1 MLVDGVSFRTIWRA
15 EDGDG
20 VRIIDQRWL
29 PHDFRVAELRTMAE
43 AATAIRDMW
52 VRGAPLIG
60 ATAAYGVALAMEA
73 DPSDPGLAA
82 AYDGLRRTRPT
93 AINLLWALDRLQ
105 ATLAPL
111 PPARRA
117 AAAYAKAAA
126 ICDEDVAINQ
136 AIGDAGLEI
145 IAAIAARKN
154 GAPVNILTHCN
165 AGWLATVDWG
175 TATAPIYRAFHA
187 GLPLHVWVDETR
199 PRNQGAQLT
208 AWELASHGVPHTLI
222 VDNAGGHLMQRGD
235 VDMVIVG
242 TDRTTARGDVCNK
255 IGTYLKA
262 LAALDNG
269 VPFYVALPSPTVDW
283 SVQDG
288 LAEIPIEERDATEVT
303 EVWGRRADGALS
315 AVRICPEATG
325 AANPA
330 FDVTPA
336 RLVTALVTERG
347 VCAASA
353 AGLAELFPERRS
365 A

>member
-1 MLVDGVSFRTIWRA
+1 MATNQEASAMLVDGVPFRTIWRA

-29 PHDFRVAELRTMAE
+29 PHEFRIAELRTMAE

-73 DPSDPGLAA
+73 DPSDAGLAA

-105 ATLAPL
+105 AALAPL

-117 AAAYAKAAA
+117 AAAFAKAAA

-145 IAAIAARKN
+145 IGAIGARKN
-154 GAPVNILTHCN
+154 GAPVNMLTHCN

-175 TATAPIYRAFHA
+175 TAHGAHLPRPRRGPAAPRLGGRDRARATRAPSSPPGSSRPRRPAHADRGQRRRPPDAARRGGHGHRRAPTAP
-187 GLPLHVWVDETR
+187 P
-199 PRNQGAQLT
+199 PR
-208 AWELASHGVPHTLI
+208 
-222 VDNAGGHLMQRGD
+222 R
-235 VDMVIVG
+235 
-242 TDRTTARGDVCNK
+242 RCNK

-262 LAALDNG
+262 LARRTTACLSTSR
-269 VPFYVALPSPTVDW
+269 SPPPPWTGRPGRARRDP
-283 SVQDG
+283 DRGARRGGGHAG
-288 LAEIPIEERDATEVT
+288 LGPP
-303 EVWGRRADGALS
+303 GDGALG
-315 AVRICPEATG
+315 AVRICPQATG
-325 AANPA
+325 AANPPS
-330 FDVTPA
+330 T
-336 RLVTALVTERG
+336 
-347 VCAASA
+347 
-353 AGLAELFPERRS
+353 
-365 A
+365 